1 MTDWQPP
8 RHIARHFAEWSAF
21 YSGSRSA
28 LEAAGADTGAQVVN
42 TSRTGFTGAVARV
55 WRRFWGAPVTDATTE
70 PKIKVHVPLAGDI
83 ARASADLL
91 FAEPPVFAAGE
102 PGPDDDAKPAV
113 AATTAAL
120 DRYIDGGLISTLAGA
135 AETCAALGGVF
146 LRATIDAT
154 ERRVFASRVDADQ
167 ALPVFRWERLLSVA
181 FVGVVA
187 RDKRSVWRHIE
198 THELDTT
205 GIGIVRHQLYQG
217 TETELG
223 RLVPVTDRPELA
235 DIAALLTDG
244 DTISTGT
251 PGLDVIYIPNVTPN
265 ALWRDDPAGA
275 KLGAPDIQG
284 SEDLLDRL
292 DHAYSSLLREL
303 DLAKA
308 RIVVPEYMLVGQG
321 PGKGR
326 TWDGDREV
334 WSPLNVPPTA
344 AVTPELFQPSIR
356 VDDHLR
362 IMQQLTEDILRR
374 AGYSASTFGEDEDG
388 TMTATEVNSK
398 AARTRLTRGKKIRH
412 WSAGLLRLL
421 RKMVAMEVALGYAPD
436 ADPDLVT
443 VSWPQ
448 PQQAPLEL
456 AQMVQAWTTAQAAS
470 TEIKV
475 RTLHPDWGDEAVAAE
490 VERIHSE
497 LGIGAL
503 ADPLTLGRP
512 EDAA

>member
-1 MTDWQPP
+1 MTDWQLP
-8 RHIARHFAEWSAF
+8 RHIARQFAEWSAF
-21 YSGSRSA
+21 YSGDRAA
-28 LEAAGADTGAQVVN
+28 LEAAGADTGAQVVQ
-42 TSRTGFTGAVARV
+42 TGRTGFTGIVARV

-91 FAEPPVFAAGE
+91 FAEPPTIMAGT
-102 PGPDDDAKPAV
+102 PSPDDDDDPAV
-113 AATTAAL
+113 VATTERL
-120 DRYIDGGLISTLAGA
+120 ESFLDGGLISTLSGA

-146 LRATIDAT
+146 LRATVDAT
-154 ERRVFASRVDADQ
+154 ESRVFASRVDADQ
-167 ALPVFRWERLLSVA
+167 ALPIFRWDRLLSVS
-181 FVGVVA
+181 FIGVVA
-187 RDKRSVWRHIE
+187 REKRTVWRHVE
-198 THELDTT
+198 THELQGT
-205 GIGIVRHQLYQG
+205 IGIVRHQLYQG

-223 RLVPVTDRPELA
+223 LLKPLTDRPELA
-235 DIAALLTDG
+235 DIAELVTDG
-244 DTISTGT
+244 DVISTRT
-251 PGLDVIYIPNVTPN
+251 DGLDVVYVPNVTPN
-265 ALWRDDPAGA
+265 AVWRTDPAGA

-308 RIVVPEYMLVGQG
+308 RIVVPEYMLTSQG
-321 PGKGR
+321 PGKGQ

-334 WSPLNVPPTA
+334 WSPLNTPPTSN
-344 AVTPELFQPSIR
+344 VTPELFQPTIR
-356 VDDHLR
+356 VDDHLK

-374 AGYSASTFGEDEDG
+374 SGYSTTTFGEDEAG
-388 TMTATEVNSK
+388 AMTATEVNSK
-398 AARTRLTRGKKIRH
+398 ASRTRLTRGKKIRH
-412 WSAGLLRLL
+412 WQPQLLRLL
-421 RKMVAMEVALGYAPD
+421 RKMIAMEIAFGYAAGAAPE
-436 ADPDLVT
+436 LVS

-456 AQMVQAWTTAQAAS
+456 AQMVQAWATAQAVS

-475 RTLHPDWGDEAVAAE
+475 RTIHPDWDDDAVTAE
-490 VERIHSE
+490 VERIQSE